1 MESSLGRRGGVGMK
15 AGGGGRQAECSRSF
29 VCWCSERGGVGVRE
43 PREQR
48 PASPGHWFP
57 NGAVCAKAGP

>member
-1 MESSLGRRGGVGMK
+1 MK

-43 PREQR
+43 PGEQR